1 MSRPVGDGQWR
12 VVVDGIAH
20 RVFAA
25 GPDDAPWIWLDG
37 VVYRPEVAD
46 TERPAR
52 ARSRD
57 TSGSLSAPM
66 PATVRAIAVAPG
78 DRVARGDTL
87 IVLEAMKMELPL
99 KSPVDG
105 VVVSIACQVG
115 DLVQPGIPLVELAMS
130 RPPLPRRVTVVEVGP
145 RDGLQ
150 NEAAQVPDVDQDRLC
165 RGTGGGRTSGHRD
178 RGLRQSRAR
187 AADGRCESTSRA
199 ASRGGPERDTR
210 RWCPICAASPRRTT
224 PG

>member
-1 MSRPVGDGQWR
+1 MAALTWRRVPSTSASATTVVRVDSLADGTLQVGGRGRCVSSPIGDGQWR

-25 GPDDAPWIWLDG
+25 GPSDAPWIWHDG

-99 KSPVDG
+99 KAPVDG

-115 DLVQPGIPLVELAMS
+115 DLVQPGIPLVELA
-130 RPPLPRRVTVVEVGP
+130 
-145 RDGLQ
+145 
-150 NEAAQVPDVDQDRLC
+150 
-165 RGTGGGRTSGHRD
+165 
-178 RGLRQSRAR
+178 
-187 AADGRCESTSRA
+187 
-199 ASRGGPERDTR
+199 
-210 RWCPICAASPRRTT
+210 
-224 PG
+224 